1 MRQKKK
7 PAQQQTPAASPS
19 PSPSPSPAKPAPQ
32 PTPARAPPSPSP
44 EPTPSSSSP
53 HTQRQQGQRQ
63 PAAEV
68 AAPAAPATSAA
79 AALQKHV
86 ARARAS
92 APPCGAGAPTC
103 TGTSTSK
110 PAARATPPTAP
121 DVQKKDTTP
130 MLPKVTVIVGPKSK
144 PTPTTTATSAALE
157 SKSGIATTSKTTP
170 TQQAPAAAATESS
183 NLSLLQDKLNDDVTT
198 RKEEALCTK
207 PPPSRGACEN
217 NRGRK
222 RERGRTSRSRSVRLS
237 RSRSRSRSRSWSRSK
252 SRCRCRDRS
261 RSWSRSRS
269 RSGSSQSCRTSDSQE
284 LASDDES
291 LEKYMKNSRCQ
302 EARRRVSKTVT
313 LIRELRNQRDSARQQ
328 VQQLESKSKDE
339 TIRKRLPDPVDPDSV
354 VQAPKK
360 PRTTSGNSS
369 TMQSERSKTIPQ
381 LPDHKDMG
389 KIEDT
394 PKVHDPVKGMETVS
408 AEAVDRPKTTDSGL
422 KFLSQKQGKLT
433 ILEVCL
439 PHSLYEGSEQ
449 WPDEPFYFECN
460 RVDNSSRF
468 NIFLQVDP
476 YKQSYDYKVQANDE
490 ETHQHFVIKPT
501 RIHTRRCIW
510 SRSNSQH
517 KSKWQF
523 VLTPNEHG
531 KAPESTT
538 GTSTNTSSS

>member
-1 MRQKKK
+1 MMQKKK
-7 PAQQQTPAASPS
+7 PAQPTPAASPS
-19 PSPSPSPAKPAPQ
+19 PSPSPSPA
-32 PTPARAPPSPSP
+32 
-44 EPTPSSSSP
+44 PSSSSP
-53 HTQRQQGQRQ
+53 HTQCQQGQQQQQ
-63 PAAEV
+63 PVAAEV
-68 AAPAAPATSAA
+68 TAPAAPATNTSASTPAA
-79 AALQKHV
+79 AALQGHV

-92 APPCGAGAPTC
+92 TPPCGAGAPTC
-103 TGTSTSK
+103 TGTSTK
-110 PAARATPPTAP
+110 P
-121 DVQKKDTTP
+121 
-130 MLPKVTVIVGPKSK
+130 
-144 PTPTTTATSAALE
+144 
-157 SKSGIATTSKTTP
+157 
-170 TQQAPAAAATESS
+170 AAATESC
-183 NLSLLQDKLNDDVTT
+183 NPSLLQDKLNDDATT

-207 PPPSRGACEN
+207 PPPLMGSGEN

-222 RERGRTSRSRSVRLS
+222 GERGRIR

-252 SRCRCRDRS
+252 SRCRCRCRS
-261 RSWSRSRS
+261 R
-269 RSGSSQSCRTSDSQE
+269 SSQSCRTSDSQE

-291 LEKYMKNSRCQ
+291 LEKYIKNSRCQ

-328 VQQLESKSKDE
+328 VQQLESKSAAYTCDKAKDE
-339 TIRKRLPDPVDPDSV
+339 AMRKRLPDPVAPDGV

-360 PRTTSGNSS
+360 PRTTSGSSS
-369 TMQSERSKTIPQ
+369 TLHTDHHGTQPLQSEISKTIPQ

-389 KIEDT
+389 KNHEDT
-394 PKVHDPVKGMETVS
+394 PKGHDPVNGKETVS

-538 GTSTNTSSS
+538 GTSTTSSS